1 MKSEM
6 DVMKTGTGY
15 VDYENTLAFVDHGLD
30 YGDRKSV
37 V

>member
-30 YGDRKSV
+30 YGVMRSLA
-37 V
+37 